1 MSVLGVARAYARLT
15 KPGVTA
21 GNVLTAIAGYF
32 LATADYGFDWKVFLG
47 MLTGMI
53 LVIGGACALNNYY
66 DRDIDAR
73 MARTKTRPSVSG
85 NLSATGMQ
93 LFAWV
98 LFIIGTLVL
107 YATTNILT
115 VAIGVIGFVTYVW
128 VYGMWAKRR
137 SIHGMAVGAIPGA
150 LPIAGGYAAASG
162 FIDPGMII
170 AFLIMFF
177 WQFPEFYAIT
187 IYRRKEYKAAGI
199 PAMPVVVG
207 IRTTIVQIFIYT
219 ILYVL
224 STLSLVLS
232 GYVGT
237 MYGIIMTIAGAYWVY
252 IGYQG
257 LRVGDNYKYAD
268 AWARKM
274 FRFSMVTILLLC
286 LMLSV
291 GPFLP

>member
-1 MSVLGVARAYARLT
+1 
-15 KPGVTA
+15 VTA
-21 GNVLTAIAGYF
+21 GNVLTALAGYF

-47 MLTGMI
+47 MFAGMV

-85 NLSATGMQ
+85 NLNATGMQ
-93 LFAWV
+93 LFAWI

-115 VAIGVIGFVTYVW
+115 VIIGAIGFVTYVW
-128 VYGMWAKRR
+128 LYGRWAKRR

-162 FIDPGMII
+162 VIDPGMFIT
-170 AFLIMFF
+170 FLIMFF

-207 IRTTIVQIFIYT
+207 IRPTITQIFIYT
-219 ILYVL
+219 LLYVL
-224 STLSLVLS
+224 STLSLVLF
-232 GYVGT
+232 GYAGT
-237 MYGIIMTIAGAYWVY
+237 VYGVIMMVAGVYWIY
-252 IGYQG
+252 ISYEG
-257 LRVGDNYKYAD
+257 LRVSKTHAD

-274 FRFSMVTILLLC
+274 FRFSMITILLLC

-291 GPFLP
+291 GPLLP

>member
-1 MSVLGVARAYARLT
+1 MRLYARLT

-21 GNVLTAIAGYF
+21 GNVLTALAGYF
-32 LATADYGFDWKVFLG
+32 LASADYGFEWRAFLG
-47 MLTGMI
+47 MFAGMV

-85 NLSATGMQ
+85 NLSETGMQ
-93 LFAWV
+93 LFAWA

-107 YATTNILT
+107 YGTTNILA
-115 VAIGVIGFVTYVW
+115 VAIGVTGFVTYVW
-128 VYGMWAKRR
+128 VYGMWAKRQ

-150 LPIAGGYAAASG
+150 LPIAGGYAAASAV
-162 FIDPGMII
+162 IDPGLVVV
-170 AFLIMFF
+170 FFIMLF

-207 IRTTIVQIFIYT
+207 VRPTIIQIFIYT
-219 ILYVL
+219 LLYVL
-224 STLSLVLS
+224 STLSLVLF
-232 GYVGT
+232 GYAGIV
-237 MYGIIMTIAGAYWVY
+237 YGVIMTIAGAYWVY

-257 LRVGDNYKYAD
+257 LRVKDKHAD